1 MKTMTKIMTLLA
13 LLLTMNIT
21 TVWAASLAEAKAN
34 GVVGEQINGYLGL
47 IKGSASSDV
56 KALIKDINRK
66 RSAAYAEKARKAG
79 VDKKII
85 ETRIGERLKQRAKSG
100 QYIQNKSGR
109 WIKKP

>member
-1 MKTMTKIMTLLA
+1 MKIMTKIISLFILLLA
-13 LLLTMNIT
+13 MSAT
-21 TVWAASLAEAKAN
+21 TVWAASLDEAKAQ
-34 GVVGEQINGYLGL
+34 GVVGEQLNGYLGL
-47 IKGSASSDV
+47 VKGSAGSDI

-100 QYIQNKSGR
+100 QYTQDVSGR